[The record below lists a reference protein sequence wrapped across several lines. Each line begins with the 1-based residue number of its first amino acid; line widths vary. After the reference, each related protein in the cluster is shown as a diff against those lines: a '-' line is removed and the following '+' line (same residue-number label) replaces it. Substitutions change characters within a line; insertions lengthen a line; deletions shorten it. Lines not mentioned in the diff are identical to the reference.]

1 MYRFLL
7 KEVYKQI
14 FAAQVNNDR
23 NFKVGEMSLVTGV
36 AIVIFEFVMG
46 CFSLKRQWHAAY
58 WESSE
63 DWIENNVV
71 LL

>member
-1 MYRFLL
+1 
-7 KEVYKQI
+7 
-14 FAAQVNNDR
+14 
-23 NFKVGEMSLVTGV
+23 MSLVTGV
-36 AIVIFEFVMG
+36 AIVVFEFVMG

-58 WESSE
+58 WEISE